1 MKCNNCGK
9 EIKKGQTF
17 CPSCGIVTNNLIKI
31 NKNNPNIKYI
41 IITVLMA
48 ILLLI
53 TIISFIIFQNQGQIV
68 NMNGIKVYVPNT
80 YEEEIKDGY
89 NKSFIS
95 KQEDVRIATITETN
109 YNITHDEYIKMFES
123 IAKQSSSYKCEKQFT
138 KNIKKTKWTKY
149 TCTTKK
155 AKANLYITV
164 KKEKIYIVSLESLKT
179 KNIKLI
185 EKRLENSLELIK

>member
-89 NKSFIS
+89 NKSFVS
-95 KQEDVRIATITETN
+95 KQEDVRIATVTETN
-109 YNITHDEYIKMFES
+109 KNLTHDEYIKIFES
-123 IAKQSSSYKCEKQFT
+123 ITKQSSSYKCEKKFT
-138 KNIKKTKWTKY
+138 KTIKKTKWTKF
-149 TCTTKK
+149 TCTEKNS
-155 AKANLYITV
+155 KANLYIAV
-164 KKEKIYIVSLESLKT
+164 DKEKIYSVSLESLKT